1 MIQRFTPEQAH
12 QLKEFARIGREMLL
26 NKVNQTD
33 DPVSEATEYQKKEK
47 KASKTPSTEKE
58 TQAKCL
64 KWLSEQG
71 IFHYRQNSGAFMGQG
86 GGMYQIG
93 VKGAP
98 DIIIVRLGRFVGV
111 EVKDKKPSAKQ
122 SPSQIKFQKELEA
135 AGGVYL
141 LIRDVEELKRFLN
154 ENN

>member
-1 MIQRFTPEQAH
+1 MTQRFTPEQTH
-12 QLKEFARIGREMLL
+12 RLKEFARIGREMLA

-33 DPVSEATEYQKKEK
+33 EPVSEATEYQPRAKRV
-47 KASKTPSTEKE
+47 AKTPSTEKE

-64 KWLSEQG
+64 KWLAEQG

-98 DIIIVRLGRFVGV
+98 DIIVVRLGRYVGV
-111 EVKDKKPSAKQ
+111 EVKDVKESAKQ
-122 SPSQIKFQKELEA
+122 NSNQIKFQKDLEA
-135 AGGVYL
+135 AGGTYL
-141 LIRDVEELKRFLN
+141 LIRDVEELKRFF
-154 ENN
+154 E